1 MERANTITYLKGET
15 IQTGGEKT
23 KTKWKRTNK
32 KETTPQRMREN
43 GLLTCCV
50 SANLFTV
57 CPFKYLLY
65 MKRQTTWEAPPQNKT
80 NKKDFTVQVCKIKT
94 WTGTIPSLKKKRMWF
109 IQDERRNFAMN
120 NILFSCFWS
129 SLTDFKQFSL
139 VSMTK
144 YVLALTMPTIFSL
157 TSLAK
162 NARKS
167 HRTN

>member
-1 MERANTITYLKGET
+1 MKTNQQKRENPIKGERERSF
-15 IQTGGEKT
+15 TGFDSSPKDL
-23 KTKWKRTNK
+23 KRVACL
-32 KETTPQRMREN
+32 QIY
-43 GLLTCCV
+43 
-50 SANLFTV
+50 SV

-65 MKRQTTWEAPPQNKT
+65 MKRQTHEKPPQNKT
-80 NKKDFTVQVCKIKT
+80 KKDFTVQVCKIKT
-94 WTGTIPSLKKKRMWF
+94 WTGTIPSFFKKRMWF
-109 IQDERRNFAMN
+109 IQDERRIFAMN

-139 VSMTK
+139 VSTTK
-144 YVLALTMPTIFSL
+144 YVLALTIPTIFSL